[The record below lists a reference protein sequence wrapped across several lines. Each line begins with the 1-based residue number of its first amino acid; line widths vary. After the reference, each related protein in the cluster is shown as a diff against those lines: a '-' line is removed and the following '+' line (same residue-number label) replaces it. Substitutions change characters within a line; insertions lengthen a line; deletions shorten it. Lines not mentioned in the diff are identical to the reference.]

1 MPDWVKHAIWW
12 QVYPLGFTSAGE
24 RLANERAPV
33 THRLSQLTSWLD
45 YAVNLGASGIALG
58 PVFAAQTHG
67 YDTTDHYRID
77 PRLGDERDFA
87 ALVQAAHARGLRL
100 LLDGVFNHVGRDFP
114 AFRRVLEQG
123 PSAPEASWFR
133 LTWPPGWTPGT
144 EPEYGT
150 FEGHEALVALN
161 HDEPAVAD
169 YVAGVMNHW
178 LDAGADGWRL
188 DAAYAVPAPFWAE
201 VVPRVRARHPRAYLV
216 GEVIHGDYP
225 EFVAAS
231 GLDSVT
237 QYELWKAIWSALN
250 DHNLFELGHAL
261 GRHNGFLETF
271 APLTFVGNHDVT
283 RLASR
288 LDDDRHFA
296 HALAVLLTV
305 GGTPAIYYGDEQAF
319 RGIKE
324 ERAGG
329 DDEIRPGV
337 PGRPGRPGPRRLAHL
352 PAAPGPHR
360 AAPPPP
366 VAAPGPDHDAA
377 PDRGADDLPGHR
389 ARRTGRGGRRPE
401 PAGGAQPGGPGG
413 PRGGPGCP
421 RGAGRPGHADRGRR
435 PGRAG
440 HPAAARLGDPGL
452 TGSQAACV
460 TGLRRAPITCPPC

>member
-1 MPDWVKHAIWW
+1 VAHLSSAEERRVPDWVKHAIWW
-12 QVYPLGFTSAGE
+12 QVYPLGFTSAE
-24 RLANERAPV
+24 AANDRAPV
-33 THRLSQLTSWLD
+33 THRLSQLTAWLD
-45 YAVNLGASGIALG
+45 YAVNLGASGLALG
-58 PVFAAQTHG
+58 PVFASQTHG
-67 YDTTDHYRID
+67 YDTTDHGRID
-77 PRLGDERDFA
+77 SRLGDGQDFA
-87 ALVQAAHARGLRL
+87 ALAKAAHERGLRL

-114 AFRRVLEQG
+114 AFRRVLAQG

-133 LTWPPGWTPGT
+133 LTWPSDAAPGT

-150 FEGHEALVALN
+150 FEGHGALVALN

-188 DAAYAVPAPFWAE
+188 DAAYAVPAAFWAQ
-201 VVPRVRARHPRAYLV
+201 VVPRVRAGHPQAYLV

-250 DHNLFELGHAL
+250 DHNLFELAYAL

-288 LDDDRHFA
+288 LADDRHVA

-329 DDEIRPGV
+329 DDEIRPAF
-337 PGRPGRPGPRRLAHL
+337 PGGPDGLAPGGWPVYRLHQDLIGLRRRHPWLHQAQTTTLHLAGEQMIYRA
-352 PAAPGPHR
+352 AAPG
-360 AAPPPP
+360 AGESLM
-366 VAAPGPDHDAA
+366 VALNLADQEVRHAVPGAREGLAGPGPLA
-377 PDRGADDLPGHR
+377 G
-389 ARRTGRGGRRPE
+389 
-401 PAGGAQPGGPGG
+401 AGGPDAQVI
-413 PRGGPGCP
+413 
-421 RGAGRPGHADRGRR
+421 
-435 PGRAG
+435 
-440 HPAAARLGDPGL
+440 L
-452 TGSQAACV
+452 
-460 TGLRRAPITCPPC
+460 PPHGWAILA